1 MKRQPVYVHVNVG
14 LLTLLLV
21 LFLGVFS
28 AGLFLAPQLQGSTA
42 QAAPQLQGSL
52 NGDDLLATYEQALVE
67 VYRDSLPSVV
77 NIRVTVRFD
86 ANTLERFGFGGPE
99 DPDEDN
105 PNEEEGPNPE
115 DLPDFFNQAGGSGFI
130 WDDQGYIVTN
140 NHVVANAERI
150 EVIFADDTVRI
161 AELIGTDPNSDLAVI
176 KVDLPPNAR
185 ASKLGD
191 SAGIEVGQLAIALGN
206 PFGQDFTMTS
216 GIVSGVGRLIQGLN
230 SGFSIPEVIQTD
242 APINPGN
249 SGGPL
254 LNREGEVIGINTQI
268 LSRTGVNTGVGFA
281 VPINI
286 AKKVVPKLIDGEEYE
301 YAWLG
306 IGGSTVTTEVNEFRE
321 LPMDT
326 KGALVFSVVEE
337 GPAAEAGLKGRDT
350 SLRPDD
356 EAYPF
361 SGEIVTAIN
370 GEPVH
375 GIEDLITYLVAQVK
389 PGDVVTLDV
398 IQDDGTTTQVEVT
411 LGVRPGADEL
421 DSQR

>member
-1 MKRQPVYVHVNVG
+1 MKRQPVYVHVNMG
-14 LLTLLLV
+14 FLALLLI
-21 LFLGVFS
+21 LFMGIF
-28 AGLFLAPQLQGSTA
+28 ATGLFLAPQLQGSTA
-42 QAAPQLQGSL
+42 QAAPQLQGTL

-67 VYRDSLPSVV
+67 VYQDSLPSVV
-77 NIRVTVRFD
+77 NIRVTVRLD
-86 ANTLERFGFGGPE
+86 ANTLERFGFGGPD
-99 DPDEDN
+99 DPEEDN
-105 PNEEEGPNPE
+105 PDEEGPDPE

-140 NHVVANAERI
+140 NHVVANAEKI

-176 KVDLPPNAR
+176 KVDLPPNAK

-191 SAGIEVGQLAIALGN
+191 SAAIQVGQLAIALGN
-206 PFGQDFTMTS
+206 PFGQDFTMTT

-286 AKKVVPKLIDGEEYE
+286 AKKVVPKLIAGEAYE

-306 IGGSTVTTEVNEFRE
+306 IGGATITTDVNEFRK
-321 LPMDT
+321 LPLDT

-350 SLRPDD
+350 SLTPDD
-356 EAYPF
+356 EAYRY

-398 IQDDGTTTQVEVT
+398 IQEDGTASQVKVT
-411 LGVRPGADEL
+411 LGVRPNASE
-421 DSQR
+421 